1 MRELQVGETPQRR
14 AIANGRRLRA
24 ALEQNRAAFVDK
36 SYEEISREFGLSEQT
51 VKHVCRLNGIR
62 FPRKPI
68 HRVSVQRSRAM
79 ALVQNWAGGD
89 CPLTYVELAKE
100 CGASYDAVRHACK
113 RLKVAVK
120 HAERKRFPADFATE
134 REMFFGELERD
145 DEYFDVISRN
155 HGLGVSLSGE
165 YWKRYRS
172 ILALKIRDGE
182 PCEVNL

>member
-1 MRELQVGETPQRR
+1 MRELQVGETSQRR

-51 VKHVCRLNGIR
+51 VKHVCRLNGLR
-62 FPRKPI
+62 FVKPRKPI

-120 HAERKRFPADFATE
+120 HVERKRFPADFATE

-145 DEYFDVISRN
+145 DEYFDVVCRN

-172 ILALKIRDGE
+172 MLALKIRG
-182 PCEVNL
+182 EVNL